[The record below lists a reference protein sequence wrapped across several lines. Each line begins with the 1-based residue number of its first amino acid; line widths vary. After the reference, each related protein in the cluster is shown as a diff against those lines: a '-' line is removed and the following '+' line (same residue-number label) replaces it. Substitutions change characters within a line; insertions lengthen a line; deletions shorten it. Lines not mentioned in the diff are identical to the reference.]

1 VSLICRGRVGSSKE
15 AGMTSAYVVANVQF
29 VRPDKA
35 QEYGRAV
42 PSTIERF
49 GGRYLAR
56 GGTAEVAEGHWQLR
70 YVTIMEFPSLQL
82 AKQWYESE
90 DYGRLRSIRLEHA
103 QSDIAFVEGLAIEPA
118 HGA

>member
-1 VSLICRGRVGSSKE
+1 
-15 AGMTSAYVVANVQF
+15 MTPAYVVANVQF
-29 VRPDKA
+29 TRPDKA

-42 PSTIERF
+42 PSTIEKF

-56 GGTAEVAEGHWQLR
+56 GGTAEVAEGQWQLR
-70 YVTIMEFPSLQL
+70 YVTILEFPSLER
-82 AKQWYESE
+82 AKQWYASE

-118 HGA
+118 QRV